1 MPRVTVEWL
10 AIRSDQQRAAVA
22 QKITDAMVEV
32 TTCRPDQVTVVFREV
47 NPAHQAKGGTFW
59 NEILKTQESET

>member
-10 AIRSDQQRAAVA
+10 AIRSPKQRADVA

-32 TTCRPDQVTVVFREV
+32 TNCRPDQVTVVFNEV
-47 NPAHQAKGGTFW
+47 DPAHQAKGGKFW
-59 NEILKTQESET
+59 TEILKTQESET